1 LSEKVE
7 HVDEEDKRIEEE
19 MKKFKEHLENKY
31 GVTTEDIMKRL
42 EDLNH
47 KLDQVI
53 DTVGTIKE
61 KMVTKEAL
69 RLEIKEEEE

>member
-1 LSEKVE
+1 MER
-7 HVDEEDKRIEEE
+7 VDEEDERIEEE

-53 DTVGTIKE
+53 DTVGTIEE